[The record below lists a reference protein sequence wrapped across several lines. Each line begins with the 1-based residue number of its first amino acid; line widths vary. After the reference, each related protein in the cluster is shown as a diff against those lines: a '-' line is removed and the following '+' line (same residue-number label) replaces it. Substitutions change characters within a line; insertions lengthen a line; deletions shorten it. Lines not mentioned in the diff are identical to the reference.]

1 MNKTIVKLLTSRAI
15 NKIGNIFY
23 DYGNSVWLASM
34 GAVGQQFL
42 AFYQMSDTVTSIL
55 FNPISGA
62 IVDRFKRRKILLT
75 TSLLCAI
82 ACLLAALVSND
93 RLMLYALVI
102 VNIVLTISTSFSRIA
117 NKSYI
122 TELVEKGE
130 IIRYNAQ
137 LETVL
142 QVIGV
147 ASPIFSFLVI
157 HFTSLRVTL
166 LVDAISFLV
175 SFFLIY
181 AIKPEESHYQIQAKA
196 GLTVGGIIE
205 DIFEGLRYIY
215 REKQVLF
222 LLVLAALVNFL
233 LAGFAYLLPF
243 ADQLYKQEGAYAS
256 LLTLGAIGSI
266 LAALVS
272 GKMKGKMSNL
282 LISLGLSGVGVMILG
297 ISSVL
302 LLPTWFTYSGNLFS
316 EFFMT
321 MFNIHFLSQIQMRVS
336 NELMGRVFSAVF
348 TVAILFMPLG
358 TWLISVMP
366 NAIQLSSFLWIG
378 GGVLLLALSGM
389 VVTKL
394 RILD

>member
-1 MNKTIVKLLTSRAI
+1 MNKTILKLLTSRAI

-34 GAVGQQFL
+34 GAIGQQFL
-42 AFYQMSDTVTSIL
+42 AFYQMADTVTSII

-62 IVDRFKRRKILLT
+62 IVDRFKRRQILLT
-75 TSLLCAI
+75 TSLLCAL
-82 ACLLAALVSND
+82 ACTVAALISND
-93 RLMLYALVI
+93 TIMLYALVI
-102 VNIVLTISTSFSRIA
+102 VNIVLAISSSFSRIA

-122 TELVEKGE
+122 TELVEKDE

-137 LETVL
+137 LEAVL

-166 LVDAISFLV
+166 LLDALSFLL
-175 SFFLIY
+175 SFFLVM
-181 AIKPEESHYQIQAKA
+181 AIKPEESHFQVQAKS
-196 GLTVGGIIE
+196 GLTVKAILK
-205 DIFEGLRYIY
+205 DIWDGLVYIY
-215 REKQVLF
+215 HEKQVLF

-243 ADQLYKQEGAYAS
+243 ADQLYHQDGSYAS

-266 LAALVS
+266 LAAFVS
-272 GKMKGKMSNL
+272 GKIKGSMTNL
-282 LISLGLSGVGVMILG
+282 LLNLGLSGLGVMVLG
-297 ISSVL
+297 LSAIASIPVWIS
-302 LLPTWFTYSGNLFS
+302 FGGNVIT

-321 MFNIHFLSQIQMRVS
+321 IFNIHFLSQIQMRVP
-336 NELMGRVFSAVF
+336 NELMGRVFSGVF

-358 TWLISVMP
+358 TWLISALPHAV
-366 NAIQLSSFLWIG
+366 QLTSFLGIG
-378 GGVLLLALSGM
+378 GGVFLIALMGMLL
-389 VVTKL
+389 TK
-394 RILD
+394 REI